1 MYDTLRLAT
10 NKGVHLVLE
19 GLPEGVAGR
28 GLQLVAVRLVDDLNH
43 LVFGFLDG
51 GDDVGVG
58 AGISNGVADTDAV
71 ALQQK
76 PVVDHRLNVSVEFA
90 VFLEKK

>member
-1 MYDTLRLAT
+1 
-10 NKGVHLVLE
+10 
-19 GLPEGVAGR
+19 
-28 GLQLVAVRLVDDLNH
+28 
-43 LVFGFLDG
+43 
-51 GDDVGVG
+51 
-58 AGISNGVADTDAV
+58 V